1 MYFYTIRNDCRKYIA
16 IVSFNKNQNHL
27 MILKNLKHQ
36 NIENSP
42 IYSKKIRT
50 LTTNRFRHV
59 LTLTVFVGM
68 GFPTGEMIL
77 ALEAYLIR
85 DHFTLQL
92 VSHAPMFL
100 VILVIYFFIPE
111 STRWLIS
118 KKMYETACK
127 QVLKIAETNNTSPPT
142 NISYYQKESGKI
154 ELSPTVTKNESKGIY
169 NSCIF

>member
-1 MYFYTIRNDCRKYIA
+1 MFSYTIRNDCRKYIA
-16 IVSFNKNQNHL
+16 NVSLNINQNHL
-27 MILKNLKHQ
+27 TI
-36 NIENSP
+36 
-42 IYSKKIRT
+42 SKDLEPFLQFTLRNFRK

-59 LTLTVFVGM
+59 VTLTVFVGM
-68 GFPTGEMIL
+68 GWPTGEMIL

-169 NSCIF
+169 NSYIF